1 MKIKFSDK
9 SYLALDEI
17 ADFIYK
23 ETKSK
28 KFTSKYIRSIR
39 IYIKNTLIDFP
50 KLGRP
55 AEEFGDNIRKLVYQK
70 YSILYRIQEDNI
82 EILTLYRE
90 NLPKL

>member
-17 ADFIYK
+17 AEFIYNG
-23 ETKSK
+23 TQSK
-28 KFTSKYIRSIR
+28 KFTAKYIRSIR
-39 IYIKNTLIDFP
+39 IYIKNVLLDFP

-55 AEEFGDNIRKLVYQK
+55 AEEFGEGVRKLVYQN
-70 YSILYRIQEDNI
+70 YSILYRIKDNEI

-90 NLPKL
+90 NLPKI